1 MTSPVVGSTWM
12 AKVLL
17 PFVLQKRSRSR
28 ASSSASASV
37 NVIVTFSAGSL
48 PEYLKG
54 PAEPLEG
61 AL

>member
-1 MTSPVVGSTWM
+1 M